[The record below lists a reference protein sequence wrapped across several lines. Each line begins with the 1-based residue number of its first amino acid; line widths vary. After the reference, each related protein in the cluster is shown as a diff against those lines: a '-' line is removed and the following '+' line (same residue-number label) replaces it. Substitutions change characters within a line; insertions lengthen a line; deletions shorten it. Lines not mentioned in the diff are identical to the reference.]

1 MANVDSYFDSDDEG
15 THFAIPRQA
24 PSKTVRPVLSIDS
37 PAPARIAVAPIAVAE
52 PSPVAYVNNNHHD
65 ANDDDDDNNDDEGTF
80 ARPLPVVKKAAKAVS
95 KPEATKKSVAK
106 PKASAAAV
114 VKARSD
120 SPYEPHAARGYSSGE
135 DEDDPLEYNS
145 HPPSVAA
152 TPSVATHD
160 EEAIRDDDD
169 DDDHD
174 GAVPYA
180 DDTPEQPRARNDQ
193 YQLDDFVVED
203 NEDDN
208 DDNDDGDDERHS
220 GPLGFTPMAG
230 IQGAGRKRDADGAV
244 RSRRPVTKP
253 LRHWLNERQTYTA
266 VGPGALQEIR
276 VVRSEQKTPSPRTG
290 RQAVDG
296 KEKRRRVRQFE
307 GVPSPEV
314 DADDE
319 PLKVVKREERLEF
332 SELSTVNGRTAS
344 LAAGVYNAPSGQFAV
359 RAVTLLARGKLRVN
373 KRTLT
378 TSHSFY
384 VVSGQ
389 CKVQMVDQDG
399 EVTAFGCRKG
409 AHFFCPAGFQAR
421 IENEGTAEVKIN
433 HYVFNG

>member
-37 PAPARIAVAPIAVAE
+37 PAPARIVAAVVE
-52 PSPVAYVNNNHHD
+52 PSPVAYVDNHQVG
-65 ANDDDDDNNDDEGTF
+65 DDDNDDNDERTF
-80 ARPLPVVKKAAKAVS
+80 ARPLPVDKKQQKAAKS
-95 KPEATKKSVAK
+95 HTKSRGGKHTATA
-106 PKASAAAV
+106 AAAAV
-114 VKARSD
+114 NNRRD
-120 SPYEPHAARGYSSGE
+120 SPYEPRGGAGGYSSGE
-135 DEDDPLEYNS
+135 DEDEPLELDS

-152 TPSVATHD
+152 TPCSVAQD

-169 DDDHD
+169 DDQ

-180 DDTPEQPRARNDQ
+180 DDTPEQPRARNDE
-193 YQLDDFVVED
+193 YELDDFVV
-203 NEDDN
+203 N
-208 DDNDDGDDERHS
+208 DDDDDDDGDDDDDERSS

-230 IQGAGRKRDADGAV
+230 LEGAGRKRGADGAV
-244 RSRRPVTKP
+244 RSRRQVIKP
-253 LRHWLNERQTYTA
+253 LRHWLNERQIYTA
-266 VGPGALQEIR
+266 VGPGALQAIR
-276 VVRSEQKTPSPRTG
+276 VVRSEEKTPSPRTG

-314 DADDE
+314 EADDE
-319 PLKVVKREERLEF
+319 PLKVVKREERLDF
-332 SELSTVNGRTAS
+332 SALSSVDGRTAS
-344 LAAGVYNAPSGQFAV
+344 MAAGVYNAPSGQFAV

-399 EVTAFGCRKG
+399 EVTTFGCRKG

-421 IENEGTAEVKIN
+421 VVNEATAEVKLN